1 MSTFIVNSKLMII
14 FVFDSH
20 QKYVPHMER
29 VEPPQGVTIG
39 ILYWAFIKYSFMKLD
54 TTEIGTACYNN
65 CQELVSH
72 MPSHAAFTVSGSDIL
87 EQSISLLASFICAMK
102 TGHTS

>member
-1 MSTFIVNSKLMII
+1 MYVHIHSEFKANGI

-39 ILYWAFIKYSFMKLD
+39 ILY
-54 TTEIGTACYNN
+54 
-65 CQELVSH
+65 
-72 MPSHAAFTVSGSDIL
+72 
-87 EQSISLLASFICAMK
+87 
-102 TGHTS
+102 